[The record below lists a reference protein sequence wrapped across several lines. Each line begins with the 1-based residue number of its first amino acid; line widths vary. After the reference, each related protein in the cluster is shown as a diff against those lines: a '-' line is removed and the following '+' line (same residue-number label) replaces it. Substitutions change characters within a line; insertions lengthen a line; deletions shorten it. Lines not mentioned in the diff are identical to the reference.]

1 MMAAPQIADKT
12 EEILSAAQNTKD
24 EENHQTNIASST
36 NVDSLTIP

>member
-24 EENHQTNIASST
+24 EENQQTNIAPT
-36 NVDSLTIP
+36 NDDSLTIP